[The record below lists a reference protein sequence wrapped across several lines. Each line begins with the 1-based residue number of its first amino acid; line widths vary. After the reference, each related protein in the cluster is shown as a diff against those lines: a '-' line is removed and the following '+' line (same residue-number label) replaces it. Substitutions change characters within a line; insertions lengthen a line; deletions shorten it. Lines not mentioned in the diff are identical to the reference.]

1 MSLRNIQYR
10 EDYRTGY
17 DNLVEDFFAPS
28 LRAANLYWRAV
39 GYFSSSALESFGAPL
54 GEFVGNNGRISLI
67 TSVELNESDIQA
79 IETGRSKEQACA
91 ERIEQIIERDFADG
105 VGDGVVRLARL
116 LELNRLEIRI
126 AVPKKGTG
134 IYHEKIGLF
143 FDDNN
148 DFVAFT
154 GSSNES
160 RNAFENNRECID
172 VFTSWGREESR
183 ASRKKRHFKQLW
195 NRKDQGVKVYSF
207 PVAARKKLLK
217 VCLKRKGP
225 RSQYNKWRH
234 QDEAIAKFL
243 KHERGVLEMATG
255 TGKTRTAIRIAL
267 ELYKQEKISTV
278 IVCAQN
284 NDLLD
289 QWWNILLSIRKEP
302 TQNLKIYRQY
312 RENKQWTSFMHN
324 LQNSVLVTSRIYLSR
339 ILQNIDQDDAQRLFI
354 VHDEVHEIGS
364 FGNREALDGLS
375 GKIRFRLGLSATP
388 EREYDDEGNKFIEE
402 HIGPVIMTFELN
414 EAIKRGILCPF
425 DYFPLSYTPTNDDRE
440 EIARII
446 RKYEAKRTHGEHFLE
461 SDKWIELARVYKTSE
476 AKLPIFENFISN
488 YRNLLNRCIIFVET
502 QEYGESVL
510 EIVHKYKP
518 NFHTYYS
525 GEDSETLKKFASGEL
540 ECLITC
546 HRLSQGIDVPSLNT
560 VVLFSSARAR
570 LESIQ
575 RMGRCLR
582 VNPSETSKIAN
593 VVDFIRDNQNI
604 NEDNSDQDRRNWLTI
619 LSEIRAI

>member
-1 MSLRNIQYR
+1 MSLKEIQYR

-17 DNLVEDFFAPS
+17 DNLVQDFFAPS

-39 GYFSSSALESFGAPL
+39 GYFSSSALEAFGAPL
-54 GEFVGNNGRISLI
+54 GEFIRNNGRINLI
-67 TSVELNESDIQA
+67 TSVELYDSDIQA
-79 IETGRSKEQACA
+79 IEAGLSKEKACA
-91 ERIEQIIERDFADG
+91 QRIEEIIEQDFADE
-105 VGDGVVRLARL
+105 VGEGVVRLARL

-126 AVPKKGTG
+126 AVPNKGTG

-143 FDDNN
+143 FDDKN

-172 VFTSWGREESR
+172 VFTSWGNEESR
-183 ASRKKRHFKQLW
+183 ANRKKQHFELLW
-195 NRKDQGVKVYSF
+195 GHKDQGVKVYNF
-207 PVAARKKLLK
+207 PTAARKKLLRR
-217 VCLKRKGP
+217 CLKSKGSRP
-225 RSQYNKWRH
+225 QYNKWRH

-243 KHERGVLEMATG
+243 SHERGVLEMATG

-289 QWWNILLSIRKEP
+289 QWWNILLSMRKKP
-302 TQNLKIYRQY
+302 AQNLKVYRQY
-312 RENKQWTSFMHN
+312 EKNKQWTTFMHN
-324 LQNSVLVTSRIYLSR
+324 LQSSVLVTSLIYLSI
-339 ILQNIDQDDAQRLFI
+339 ILQNLKQDDAKRLLI
-354 VHDEVHEIGS
+354 IHDEVHEIGS
-364 FGNREALDGLS
+364 FGNRKSLKGLS
-375 GKIRFRLGLSATP
+375 EKIRFRLGLSATP
-388 EREYDDEGNKFIEE
+388 ERDYDDEGNVFIEE

-414 EAIKRGILCPF
+414 EAIERGILCPF
-425 DYFPLSYTPTNDDRE
+425 NYFPLNYIPTKDDRE

-446 RKYEAKRTHGEHFLE
+446 GKYEAKRIRGEHFLE
-461 SDKWIELARVYKTSE
+461 SDKWIELARVYKTSK
-476 AKLPIFENFISN
+476 AKLPIFEKFISSN
-488 YRNLLNRCIIFVET
+488 QHLLNQCIIFVET

-510 EIVHKYKP
+510 EIVHNYKP

-546 HRLSQGIDVPSLNT
+546 HRLSQGIDIPSLNS
-560 VVLFSSARAR
+560 VILFSSARTR
-570 LESIQ
+570 LETIQ

-582 VNPSETSKIAN
+582 ANPSDIDKIAN
-593 VVDFIRDNQNI
+593 VVDFIREDQNA
-604 NEDNSDQDRRNWLTI
+604 NKDNSDHDRKNWLTD
-619 LSEIRAI
+619 LSEIRSI